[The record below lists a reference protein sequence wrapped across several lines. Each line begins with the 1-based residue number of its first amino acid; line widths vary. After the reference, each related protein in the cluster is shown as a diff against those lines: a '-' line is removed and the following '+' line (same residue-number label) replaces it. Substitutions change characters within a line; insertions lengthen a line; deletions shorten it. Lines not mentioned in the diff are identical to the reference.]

1 MNANNPGALT
11 ATASDTLLAD
21 LARKGHAAAFELIM
35 RRHNRLL
42 FRAVRGVLDSDA
54 DAQDAVQEAW
64 LNAFQ
69 RLATFRG
76 EARLATWLTRIA
88 LNVALDLRRG
98 RRAAATEPLD
108 DHESQFAGE
117 ALMQFSIPER
127 EGPEPAAQRAEMRTL
142 LERAIDRLPP
152 MYRSVFML
160 RAVQEMSV
168 EDTAC
173 ALDVSADVVKT
184 RFLRAR
190 AMLRDAIGAQ
200 IEGEIPQAFAFDGA
214 RCDAV
219 VAHVLAELARREL
232 LKPG

>member
-1 MNANNPGALT
+1 MDPAAPT
-11 ATASDTLLAD
+11 ATASDAALAD
-21 LARKGHAAAFELIM
+21 LAREGHAAAFELIM

-88 LNVALDLRRG
+88 LNVALDLRR
-98 RRAAATEPLD
+98 RRRIAATEPLD
-108 DHESQFAGE
+108 DHESPSADE
-117 ALMQFSIPER
+117 PLMPFSIPEH
-127 EGPEPAAQRAEMRTL
+127 EGPESAAQRAEMRIL
-142 LERAIDRLPP
+142 LERAVDRLPP
-152 MYRSVFML
+152 MYRSVFIL

-168 EDTAC
+168 EDTAR

-200 IEGEIPQAFAFDGA
+200 VEGAIPQAFAFDGA

-219 VAHVLAELARREL
+219 VAHVLAELARRAL

>member
-1 MNANNPGALT
+1 MNAIDPAALT
-11 ATASDTLLAD
+11 GTASDAALAD
-21 LARKGHAAAFELIM
+21 LAREGHAAAFELIM
-35 RRHNRLL
+35 RRYNRLL

-64 LNAFQ
+64 LKAFQ

-88 LNVALDLRRG
+88 LNVALDLHRS

-108 DHESQFAGE
+108 DHESQFADE
-117 ALMQFSIPER
+117 TLMPFSIPEH

-142 LERAIDRLPP
+142 LERAIGRLPP
-152 MYRSVFML
+152 TYRSVFML

-168 EDTAC
+168 EDTAR
-173 ALDVSADVVKT
+173 ALDISADVVKT

-200 IEGEIPQAFAFDGA
+200 VEGEIPQTFAFDGA

-219 VAHVLAELARREL
+219 VAHVLAELSRRAL

>member
-1 MNANNPGALT
+1 MNAIDPAAPT
-11 ATASDTLLAD
+11 ATASDAALVD
-21 LARKGHAAAFELIM
+21 LARDGHAAAFELIM

-76 EARLATWLTRIA
+76 EARPATWLVRIA
-88 LNVALDLRRG
+88 LNAALDLRR
-98 RRAAATEPLD
+98 RRVNEPVA
-108 DHESQFAGE
+108 DHESESADE
-117 ALMQFSIPER
+117 PLMPFSIPAPEA
-127 EGPEPAAQRAEMRTL
+127 PEPAAQRAEMRAL

-152 MYRSVFML
+152 PYRSVFML

-168 EDTAC
+168 EDTAR

-190 AMLRDAIGAQ
+190 ALLRDAIGAQ
-200 IEGEIPQAFAFDGA
+200 LEGQIPQAFAFDGA

-219 VAHVLAELARREL
+219 VAHVLAELSQRAL

>member
-1 MNANNPGALT
+1 MNAIDPAAPTAIASDAALT
-11 ATASDTLLAD
+11 D

-69 RLATFRG
+69 RLSTFRG

-88 LNVALDLRRG
+88 LNVALDLRRS
-98 RRAAATEPLD
+98 RRAAATEPLG
-108 DHESQFAGE
+108 DHVSQSADES
-117 ALMQFSIPER
+117 LMPFSIPEQ
-127 EGPEPAAQRAEMRTL
+127 EGPESAAQRAQLRTL

-190 AMLRDAIGAQ
+190 ALLRDAIGAQ
-200 IEGEIPQAFAFDGA
+200 IEGDIPQTFAFDGA

-219 VAHVLAELARREL
+219 VGHVLAELARRAL

>member
-1 MNANNPGALT
+1 MNATDPAAPT
-11 ATASDTLLAD
+11 ATATDAALVESAS
-21 LARKGHAAAFELIM
+21 AGHAAAFELIM

-54 DAQDAVQEAW
+54 DAQDAVQDAW

-69 RLATFRG
+69 RLHTFRG

-88 LNVALDLRRG
+88 LNVALDLRR
-98 RRAAATEPLD
+98 RRCPNEPLA
-108 DHESQFAGE
+108 DHESEFADE
-117 ALMQFSIPER
+117 PLMPFSIPEH
-127 EGPEPAAQRAEMRTL
+127 EAPEPAAQRAEMRAL
-142 LERAIDRLPP
+142 LERAIDELPP
-152 MYRSVFML
+152 LYRSVFML

-168 EDTAC
+168 DDTAR

-184 RFLRAR
+184 RYLRAR
-190 AMLRDAIGAQ
+190 ALLRDAIGAQ
-200 IEGEIPQAFAFDGA
+200 VEGQIPQVFAFDGA

-219 VAHVLAELARREL
+219 VAHVLAELARRAW